1 MDKSDKLFILTTE
14 NGDVSIFQNYI
25 STKFKG
31 SKKCFYK
38 TWKCYMKY
46 YVCTDLVF
54 SMMKTLYNIAVF
66 ILVQSEEYSLIWK
79 AKPNNSEWQR

>member
-1 MDKSDKLFILTTE
+1 
-14 NGDVSIFQNYI
+14 
-25 STKFKG
+25 
-31 SKKCFYK
+31 
-38 TWKCYMKY
+38 MKY

-79 AKPNNSEWQR
+79 AKPNNSE